1 MAAKGESK
9 DSTKSPKTPEMITVS
24 SYLRPIT
31 ELDDEAVEKLKTL
44 LKITKDLRSHTSQA
58 HRIQRGSPG
67 AGQLGTALSS
77 TKSEVQ
83 KITATL
89 RELFDCHDQFP
100 GMHLLRV
107 QFKTFLDTLNQP
119 FNDGGNDPGY
129 NERVHFLERL
139 MYVSGNLQGQ
149 VEVILEQY
157 SYWKA
162 KIAGEEP
169 PCVARRL
176 DFDQPQVQTQPASN
190 VTFGQLATGVGNINL
205 GLSPQ
210 VPQNANVGVQIPPL
224 RPMAVAL
231 NMSTPIQVVAQRDM
245 QQTSTSP
252 PPNPCSSPKG
262 TISGEFW

>member
-1 MAAKGESK
+1 
-9 DSTKSPKTPEMITVS
+9 
-24 SYLRPIT
+24 
-31 ELDDEAVEKLKTL
+31 
-44 LKITKDLRSHTSQA
+44 
-58 HRIQRGSPG
+58 
-67 AGQLGTALSS
+67 
-77 TKSEVQ
+77 
-83 KITATL
+83 
-89 RELFDCHDQFP
+89 
-100 GMHLLRV
+100 MHLLRV

-149 VEVILEQY
+149 LEVILEQY

-210 VPQNANVGVQIPPL
+210 ILQNANVGVQIPAPHQ
-224 RPMAVAL
+224 RSAAL
-231 NMSTPIQVVAQRDM
+231 NISVPVQAVAQRDM

-252 PPNPCSSPKG
+252 PPNPRSSPKG
-262 TISGEFW
+262 TISGEFWWAHCYRLASFPGVCNLHSLQYGFILQAVDTAWAWKWRLLQALW